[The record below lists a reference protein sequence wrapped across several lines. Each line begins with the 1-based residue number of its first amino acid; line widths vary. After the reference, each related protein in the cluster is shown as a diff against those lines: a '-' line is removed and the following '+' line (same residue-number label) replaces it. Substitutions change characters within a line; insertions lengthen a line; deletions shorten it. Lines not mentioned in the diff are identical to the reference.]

1 MADSAETGIA
11 VTVGPR
17 TSAARLLNAEYLRFV
32 ITANASPALSLMQT
46 ALLILILILPLRVE
60 GGRRCEETSQRELR
74 QRVAAEEKEG
84 IETAL
89 TESRGRV
96 FGPSGAAA
104 RLGITRSTLESKN

>member
-60 GGRRCEETSQRELR
+60 GGRRGEDCTEARQVTQRPSDFSGG
-74 QRVAAEEKEG
+74 VAPYAVDAG
-84 IETAL
+84 NAD
-89 TESRGRV
+89 
-96 FGPSGAAA
+96 
-104 RLGITRSTLESKN
+104 RLWNIVLKAIQ

>member
-46 ALLILILILPLRVE
+46 ALLILILIPPAAS
-60 GGRRCEETSQRELR
+60 GRRAEGRGLHRGTAGYSTSERFQWWRRTIYCRVDDRLALR
-74 QRVAAEEKEG
+74 GV
-84 IETAL
+84 
-89 TESRGRV
+89 
-96 FGPSGAAA
+96 
-104 RLGITRSTLESKN
+104 N